1 MHVVDNSLFHVCV
14 CSRFHSSLHHC
25 PSQWFF
31 FFFFGKCKSAQGLN
45 SYEDP
50 KHKSFTVYCK
60 CMIRTQWSLDIF
72 AQYSCSVC
80 VQLYL
85 QLVCVKHPNMV
96 LQFLCFLVIKVCL
109 LYSPLFLLSL
119 YHLSHMLCD
128 ARPALEGSEQSLDT

>member
-1 MHVVDNSLFHVCV
+1 MAKKRLVFKKDKGFLKNCEMHVVDNSLFRVCV

-25 PSQWFF
+25 PQCFF
-31 FFFFGKCKSAQGLN
+31 FVFFFFFYYFDIFFFFGKFKSAQGLN

-80 VQLYL
+80 V
-85 QLVCVKHPNMV
+85 
-96 LQFLCFLVIKVCL
+96 
-109 LYSPLFLLSL
+109 
-119 YHLSHMLCD
+119 
-128 ARPALEGSEQSLDT
+128 